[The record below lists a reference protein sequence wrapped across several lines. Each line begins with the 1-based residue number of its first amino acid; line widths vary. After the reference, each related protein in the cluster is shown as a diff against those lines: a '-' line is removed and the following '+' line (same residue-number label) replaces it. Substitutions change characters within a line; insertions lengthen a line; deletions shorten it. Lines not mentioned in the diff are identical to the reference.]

1 MVLIGEMLIIL
12 LALWF
17 PVMVKVKRNR
27 GKNEDAQARETGSK
41 TGNLNSEE
49 SIVAGLNSQGRV
61 RREDPGGPGSE
72 KENEGYHAG
81 KIEKGMGS
89 GINASIYINASSLV
103 LPRERLGE
111 NVGCVVRGPHAND
124 LVNTANLQVPL
135 EDLINFCNFSLRES
149 FRLLL
154 ADELISRIEYIRE
167 RLRLDLHVGGKC
179 VLVTG
184 GAGYIGSHI
193 VHALQETRQ
202 YKVVSTDNFH
212 NSYPRAFSR
221 LEELARSALPPDA
234 SETEKESTV
243 VDANRRIVHTG
254 RVKQRATQ
262 CESIILDLTQAEPR
276 WHAISLRYFNPAG
289 AHPSSLIGED
299 PRGRLGNLLRSH
311 GHRACK

>member
-1 MVLIGEMLIIL
+1 ML
-12 LALWF
+12 
-17 PVMVKVKRNR
+17 
-27 GKNEDAQARETGSK
+27 
-41 TGNLNSEE
+41 E
-49 SIVAGLNSQGRV
+49 S
-61 RREDPGGPGSE
+61 
-72 KENEGYHAG
+72 
-81 KIEKGMGS
+81 
-89 GINASIYINASSLV
+89 
-103 LPRERLGE
+103 
-111 NVGCVVRGPHAND
+111 
-124 LVNTANLQVPL
+124 
-135 EDLINFCNFSLRES
+135 ES

-243 VDANRRIVHTG
+243 VDANR
-254 RVKQRATQ
+254 
-262 CESIILDLTQAEPR
+262 CDLT
-276 WHAISLRYFNPAG
+276 NPADVH
-289 AHPSSLIGED
+289 A
-299 PRGRLGNLLRSH
+299 LRSQ
-311 GHRACK
+311 